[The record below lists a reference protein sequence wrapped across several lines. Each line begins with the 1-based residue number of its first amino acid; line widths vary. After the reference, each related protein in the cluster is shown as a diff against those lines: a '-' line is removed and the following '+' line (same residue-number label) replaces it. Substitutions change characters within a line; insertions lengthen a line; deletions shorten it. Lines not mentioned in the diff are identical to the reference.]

1 MEHGKS
7 RRTRLAFVTAIALF
21 GAAGSQTIG
30 LAAPAKPNVH
40 VVTIEA
46 MKFSPQTIEVAEG
59 DSVVWTNKDP
69 FPHTVAAA
77 DGSFRSKEIAP
88 NESWKFTARKS
99 GAVTV
104 TYACTLHPTMT
115 GSVVVRK

>member
-1 MEHGKS
+1 MNRGK
-7 RRTRLAFVTAIALF
+7 RRRARLAFLTAITLF
-21 GAAGSQTIG
+21 GTAHGIAVAATE
-30 LAAPAKPNVH
+30 LAKPKLH

-77 DGSFRSKEIAP
+77 DGSFRSNEIAP

-99 GAVTV
+99 GAVP
-104 TYACTLHPTMT
+104 YACTLHPTMT

>member
-1 MEHGKS
+1 MNRGK
-7 RRTRLAFVTAIALF
+7 RRRARLAFLTSITLF
-21 GAAGSQTIG
+21 GAAYGI
-30 LAAPAKPNVH
+30 APAAMALTKSNVH
-40 VVTIEA
+40 AVTIEA
-46 MKFSPQTIEVAEG
+46 MKFSPETIEVAEG

-77 DGSFRSKEIAP
+77 DGSFRSNEIAP
-88 NESWKFTARKS
+88 NESWEITARKS
-99 GAVTV
+99 GTV